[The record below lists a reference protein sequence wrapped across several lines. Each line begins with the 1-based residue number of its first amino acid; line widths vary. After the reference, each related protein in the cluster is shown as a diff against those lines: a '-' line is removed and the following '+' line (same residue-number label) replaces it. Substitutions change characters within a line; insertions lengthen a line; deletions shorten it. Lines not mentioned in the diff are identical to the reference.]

1 MKKMLL
7 CLLCALLLI
16 QQARA
21 ISPLPEDSFDLD
33 CTSAVLMERSTGTLL
48 YAKNA
53 HKRLAPASVTKVMT
67 MLLVV
72 EAVENGSLS
81 LEDTVT
87 ASAAAAGMG
96 GSQVYLEEGE
106 RMSVG
111 ELLKCVAVVSAN
123 DCAVALA
130 ETLCG
135 SEAAFTARMNR
146 RATELGLQDTV
157 FRNCT
162 GLSGPGEHYSS
173 AWDIAVMSRELL
185 SHTWIRD
192 YTTVWMDTIRGGEFG
207 LSNTNKLV
215 HGYQGCTG
223 LKTGYTSEAMF
234 CLAASAERDGVE
246 FIAVVLHGDSS
257 ADRFAAARTLLDY
270 AFANYA
276 LVSLLPPESI
286 APIPVEMGMEEMVN
300 VAPRGNTV
308 TVAEKASLREL
319 TMETELPS
327 AVTAPVEAGQ
337 VLGQVT
343 LRWGDRVLSQLPL
356 TASESVERRSRGR
369 IYRDLLGQ
377 LFSLNG
383 AR

>member
-207 LSNTNKLV
+207 LSNTNQLV

-356 TASESVERRSRGR
+356 TAAESVERRSRGR
-369 IYRDLLGQ
+369 VYRDLLGQ

>member
-356 TASESVERRSRGR
+356 TAAESVERRSRGR
-369 IYRDLLGQ
+369 VYRDLLGQ

>member
-215 HGYQGCTG
+215 HGYHGCTG

-286 APIPVEMGMEEMVN
+286 APIPVEMGMEELVN

-356 TASESVERRSRGR
+356 TAAESVERRSRGR

>member
-192 YTTVWMDTIRGGEFG
+192 YTTVWMDTIRGGKFG

-215 HGYQGCTG
+215 HGYHGCTG

-286 APIPVEMGMEEMVN
+286 APIPVEMGMEELVN
-300 VAPRGNTV
+300 VAPRGNTM

-343 LRWGDRVLSQLPL
+343 LRRGDRVLSQLPL
-356 TASESVERRSRGR
+356 TAAESVERRSRGR
-369 IYRDLLGQ
+369 VYRDLLGQ

>member
-33 CTSAVLMERSTGTLL
+33 CTSAVMMERSTGTLL

-356 TASESVERRSRGR
+356 TAAESVERRSRGR
-369 IYRDLLGQ
+369 VYRDLLGQ

>member
-21 ISPLPEDSFDLD
+21 ISPLPEDSFDLG

-192 YTTVWMDTIRGGEFG
+192 YTTVWMDTIRDGEFG

-215 HGYQGCTG
+215 HGYHGCTG

-286 APIPVEMGMEEMVN
+286 APIPVEMGMGELVN

-356 TASESVERRSRGR
+356 TAAESVERRSRGR
-369 IYRDLLGQ
+369 VYRDLLGQ